1 MWNFFIEK
9 WEQNV
14 SCLSLA
20 RGRREK
26 GIAMDNI
33 NRVSELD
40 LHLVEFAQLLRSVGL
55 KVSPSEISDATE
67 GLTLIGMVDR
77 DKVEAVLQATLVKN
91 EKHIF
96 PFKEA
101 FRAYFASLEQ
111 KEAWQK
117 EVEQKTTQWNEK
129 MANTH
134 DELRFQGNELDV
146 SEEQRAVYA
155 SLPERDKQ
163 RLRDFLEKSS
173 NGTRNGAPVD
183 HTYQPMLERALR
195 GSLEYWRKK
204 LNEEDEPILAPGST
218 DGVYSEVE
226 RALRDREVEVLSRD
240 LKKISPEEWP
250 EVIRLIRRLSQRLA
264 SQVTRRY
271 RAARRRGGL
280 DMRSTLRNNIRYGG
294 VLVERRY
301 RSRRKGRPR
310 IVLLCDISGSM
321 LKYSEFIWQFVYGLS
336 NVVNGIK
343 TFAFG
348 ETLIPLTGK
357 FRKGQTIEA
366 MVKEA
371 LILTGNE
378 WGGGTNLAVALD
390 TLEKKYPDTLSPQTL
405 LLIVSDAQTLE
416 GEKAAALLG
425 GIQRRVRQV
434 LWLNTL
440 PERRWQETSYIKAFL
455 PFCQMYEC
463 YTLGHLTRILSKQF

>member
-1 MWNFFIEK
+1 
-9 WEQNV
+9 
-14 SCLSLA
+14 
-20 RGRREK
+20 
-26 GIAMDNI
+26 MDNI
-33 NRVSELD
+33 TRVSELD
-40 LHLVEFAQLLRSVGL
+40 RHLVEFAQLLRTVGL

-67 GLTLIGMVDR
+67 GLALIGMVDR
-77 DKVEAVLQATLVKN
+77 DKVEAVLQATLVKDVKN
-91 EKHIF
+91 IAA
-96 PFKEA
+96 FKEA

-111 KEAWQK
+111 KEVWQK
-117 EVEQKTTQWNEK
+117 EAEKRTAQWNKELED
-129 MANTH
+129 TH
-134 DELRFQGNELDV
+134 VDLRFQGNELDITD
-146 SEEQRAVYA
+146 EQRAIYA
-155 SLPERDKQ
+155 SLPEKDKQ
-163 RLRDFLEKSS
+163 RLRNFLEKSS
-173 NGTRNGAPVD
+173 NGTKNGAPVD
-183 HTYQPMLERALR
+183 HSYQPMVERALR

-204 LNEEDEPILAPGST
+204 LNEDDEPILAPGAA
-218 DGVYSEVE
+218 DGVFSEVE
-226 RALRDREVEVLSRD
+226 RALREREAEVLSRD

-264 SQVTRRY
+264 NQVTRRY
-271 RAARRRGGL
+271 RANRSRGGL
-280 DMRSTLRNNIRYGG
+280 DMRQTLRKNIRYGG

-301 RSRRKGRPR
+301 RSRRKGRLR
-310 IVLLCDISGSM
+310 IILLCDISGSM

-348 ETLIPLTGK
+348 EALIPLSGK

-371 LILTGNE
+371 LAVTGNE

-390 TLEKKYPDTLSPQTL
+390 SLLKHPDTLSRQTL

-416 GEKAAALLG
+416 GERAAALLQ
-425 GIQRRVRQV
+425 GIQRHVRQI

-440 PERRWQETSYIKAFL
+440 PQRRWQETPYVKAFL

-463 YTLGHLTRILSKQF
+463 YTLEHLTQILSKQF

>member
-1 MWNFFIEK
+1 MY
-9 WEQNV
+9 
-14 SCLSLA
+14 
-20 RGRREK
+20 
-26 GIAMDNI
+26 MDI
-33 NRVSELD
+33 NSDRKVSELD
-40 LHLVEFAQLLRSVGL
+40 RHLVEFAQLLRTVGL
-55 KVSPSEISDATE
+55 KISPSEISDATE
-67 GLTLIGMVDR
+67 GLSLIGLVDR
-77 DKVEAVLQATLVKN
+77 DKVEAILQATLVKN
-91 EKHIF
+91 VQHISAF
-96 PFKEA
+96 QEA
-101 FRAYFASLEQ
+101 FRAYFATLDQ

-117 EVEQKTTQWNEK
+117 EATQQTNQWKQQIES
-129 MANTH
+129 TYQ
-134 DELRFQGNELDV
+134 DLRFQDNELDI

-155 SLPERDKQ
+155 SLPEKDKQ

-173 NGTRNGAPVD
+173 NGTRSGVPVD
-183 HTYQPMLERALR
+183 HSYQPMVERVLR

-204 LNEEDEPILAPGST
+204 LNEDVPILSPGST
-218 DGVYSEVE
+218 NGVLSEVE

-280 DMRSTLRNNIRYGG
+280 DMRSTLRKNLRYGG
-294 VLVERRY
+294 VLVDRSY

-321 LKYSEFIWQFVYGLS
+321 HKYTEFIWQFVYGLS
-336 NVVNGIK
+336 TVVSGIK

-348 ETLIPLTGK
+348 ESLIPLNGK
-357 FRKGQTIEA
+357 FRKGQTFEA

-371 LILTGNE
+371 LLVSGKE
-378 WGGGTNLAVALD
+378 WGGGTNLANALE
-390 TLEKKYPDTLSPQTL
+390 TLQKKYPDTFTKQTL

-416 GEKAAALLG
+416 GEKAAALLSG
-425 GIQRRVRQV
+425 VRRHVREV

-440 PERRWQETSYIKAFL
+440 PERRWSETPFVNAFL

-463 YTLGHLTRILSKQF
+463 FTLGHLTQILNKQF